1 MKRANDESEGFVAG
15 AAIENEL
22 HAQTGFR
29 LEQQRFKSRLNGSFR
44 TNHETRAEPERL
56 RRIETELQDLR
67 RLVTEL
73 TANNSSSSSYLD
85 NSYRSYAEEPSHQT
99 VDHSNEDQTDPDRS
113 ATSRLLRIVLVNP
126 DEATASELV
135 ASSLTVPEEF
145 EPGSIESLEAAIAQ
159 RDGYIVYLSE
169 QLRDIAVRVE
179 AWLRLLGDER
189 NPTGTQAALYDAQDT
204 VSRILKLSEVELSVE
219 RAKLARERAQ
229 LEAEWQALENDRHGT
244 PEPSEPVDETASP
257 LMRRWDRFF
266 PPLKSGRQT

>member
-1 MKRANDESEGFVAG
+1 MKRANEKSNGFVAG
-15 AAIENEL
+15 VDLVGEL
-22 HAQTGFR
+22 NFPANGQ
-29 LEQQRFKSRLNGSFR
+29 LEQKRIKSRLNDFR
-44 TNHETRAEPERL
+44 TDRELSAEPERL
-56 RRIETELQDLR
+56 RRIEAELQDLR

-73 TANNSSSSSYLD
+73 TASNSASSSYSD
-85 NSYRSYAEEPSHQT
+85 GGYRSY
-99 VDHSNEDQTDPDRS
+99 VDDSATPAYEQSPEDVADPDES

-145 EPGSIESLEAAIAQ
+145 EQGTPEAFEAAITQ
-159 RDGYIVYLSE
+159 RDGYIVYLSQ
-169 QLRDIAVRVE
+169 QLRDIAVRIE

-219 RAKLARERAQ
+219 RAKLARERAL
-229 LEAEWQALENDRHGT
+229 LEAAWQALADDRHE
-244 PEPSEPVDETASP
+244 PQAPSEPVDETASP

-266 PPLKSGRQT
+266 PSNKAGRQT